1 MPCMSVLRTSF
12 LMKVFIF
19 YGLLAWGYKASAG
32 QATIAVASNFI
43 KPMTALVKEFE
54 AWSPH
59 KLTVVYGSSGR
70 LFAQISNGA
79 PFDVFLSADSLK
91 PTRLIE
97 DGYGVAGSQ
106 MTYAVGRLALWSNK
120 AGVVVNN
127 EDVLSSRTFS
137 AIAIANPRL
146 APYGLAAKQSLE
158 SMGLWEQLKS
168 KLVRGEN
175 ISQTY
180 QFVFTANADVGFVS
194 YSQLEIQNGAEASN
208 YWLIPSEYHA
218 AITQDSLLL
227 ERGADNQV
235 SLEFIEFL
243 KSDSAIKLIESF
255 GYLRPLPS
263 PADQISPP
271 GEK

>member
-1 MPCMSVLRTSF
+1 
-12 LMKVFIF
+12 MKFFIF
-19 YGLLAWGYKASAG
+19 YGLLAWGYKAVAG
-32 QATIAVASNFI
+32 EATIAVASNFI
-43 KPMTALVKEFE
+43 KPMAALVKEFE
-54 AWSPH
+54 VYSPY
-59 KLTVVYGSSGR
+59 KLRVVYGSSGR

-91 PTRLIE
+91 PARLIE

-106 MTYAVGRLALWSNK
+106 RTYAIGRLALWSNK
-120 AGVVVNN
+120 AGVSVKN
-127 EDVLSSRTFS
+127 EDILSNGAFR

-168 KLVRGEN
+168 KLVQGEN

-194 YSQLEIQNGAEASN
+194 YSQLEIQNGAEATN
-208 YWLIPSEYHA
+208 YWLIPSEYHE
-218 AITQDSLLL
+218 AITQDSVLL
-227 ERGADNQV
+227 ERGADNKA

-255 GYLRPLPS
+255 GYLRPLAS
-263 PADQISPP
+263 PAGQISPP
-271 GEK
+271 E